1 MTRPLLAVR
10 VEGRTGAPLVF
21 LHALGGSSR
30 YWAGRLGPLPTGHRC
45 VMPDLL
51 GFGRSPRPDI
61 AYTITDHLTALT
73 DTLAALG
80 MADEPLTLIGHSLG
94 ATLAVEFAAR
104 FPERVGGLVVL
115 GLPLYANAAQAR
127 AYVRAHGEWMA
138 RVTVANGRTA
148 HLVHLV
154 VATFR
159 PLIASLARRAA
170 GDFPPE
176 VAADTVQHSWASY
189 SGTLQHCVLDHDV
202 TPALHLLP
210 AMPILALHG
219 THDPSAPLPP
229 IRAFASGCP
238 NFHLDVLEGGH
249 HLFLTQHQ
257 ACLRAIA
264 DYLALVASH

>member
-10 VEGRTGAPLVF
+10 IEGHTGTPLVF

-30 YWAGRLGPLPTGHRC
+30 YWVGRLGLLPTGHRC

-51 GFGRSPRPDI
+51 GFGRSPRPAI

-115 GLPLYANAAQAR
+115 GLPLYTNAVQAR
-127 AYVRAHGEWMA
+127 AYVHAHGEWMA

-148 HLVHLV
+148 HLIHLV

-159 PLIASLARRAA
+159 PLIAFLARRAA

-189 SGTLQHCVLDHDV
+189 SGTLKHCVLDHDL

-210 AMPILALHG
+210 PISVLALHG

-229 IRAFASGCP
+229 LRALASGCP
-238 NFHLDVLEGGH
+238 NFRLDVLEGGH

-264 DYLALVASH
+264 DYLALSASH